1 MDSSE
6 RESMEDL
13 PLVSPRYGFELTREM
28 ATALDI
34 ALIDFDSWEDEP
46 VEVIE
51 LAIREEVGLAHTLS
65 YNISDSSL
73 LPKDM
78 TREFSRANKIWV
90 PGFFSPDA
98 HPYLACEQEMRRTGN
113 FREGLHDHE
122 AMLDDSLI
130 YEPRQWAVPY
140 ILKIWD
146 SKDPLYA
153 FLGWL
158 GAQEATVQFS
168 VYDSEPHIGNQ
179 LAEVIKKLTSVR
191 IRAEEQ
197 QDMMVAINLSQGE
210 SASAEE
216 ILEFFAGYE

>member
-1 MDSSE
+1 MDGSE

-13 PLVSPRYGFELTREM
+13 PKVSPRYGFELTSEM
-28 ATALDI
+28 ATPLEI

-51 LAIREEVGLAHTLS
+51 LAIRQEVGLAHTLS
-65 YNISDSSL
+65 YNISGSSL
-73 LPKDM
+73 VPEDM
-78 TREFSRANKIWV
+78 IREFSRTNKIWV

-98 HPYLACEQEMRRTGN
+98 YQYVTCEQEMRRTGN
-113 FREGLHDHE
+113 FREGLEEHE

-130 YEPRQWAVPY
+130 YEPREWAVPY

-146 SKDPLYA
+146 SKDPFYA
-153 FLGWL
+153 FLGWI
-158 GAQEATVQFS
+158 GTQEPTDKFS
-168 VYDSEPHIGNQ
+168 VYDPEPNIGNH
-179 LAEVIKKLTSVR
+179 LAEVVKKLTSSR

-197 QDMMVAINLSQGE
+197 QDMMVAINLSKGG

-216 ILEFFAGYE
+216 ILEFFAGY

>member
-13 PLVSPRYGFELTREM
+13 PLVSPRYGFELTTEM

-46 VEVIE
+46 VEVME
-51 LAIREEVGLAHTLS
+51 LAIREEVGLAHTLN
-65 YNISDSSL
+65 YNIRETSL
-73 LPKDM
+73 LPKEL
-78 TREFSRANKIWV
+78 TREFSRANKAWV
-90 PGFFSPDA
+90 PGFICPDA
-98 HPYLACEQEMRRTGN
+98 DQYLVCEQEMRRTGN
-113 FREGLHDHE
+113 FREDLYTHE
-122 AMLDDSLI
+122 AMVDGSLI
-130 YEPRQWAVPY
+130 YEPEEWAVPY

-146 SKDPLYA
+146 SKDPFYA

-158 GAQEATVQFS
+158 GTQEPRDKFS
-168 VYDSEPHIGNQ
+168 VYDPEPHIGNQ

-210 SASAEE
+210 SATAEE
-216 ILEFFAGYE
+216 ILDFFAGYE

>member
-28 ATALDI
+28 AMPLDI

-46 VEVIE
+46 VENIE
-51 LAIREEVGLAHTLS
+51 IAIREEVGLAHTLN
-65 YNISDSSL
+65 YNIRETSL
-73 LPKDM
+73 LPKEL
-78 TREFSRANKIWV
+78 TREFSRASKTWV
-90 PGFFSPDA
+90 AGFISPDA
-98 HPYLACEQEMRRTGN
+98 HQYVACEQEMRRTGN
-113 FREGLHDHE
+113 FRENLYTHE
-122 AMLDDSLI
+122 AMVDGSLI
-130 YEPRQWAVPY
+130 YEPKEWAVPY

-146 SKDPLYA
+146 SKDPFYA

-158 GAQEATVQFS
+158 GMQEPTDRFS
-168 VYDSEPHIGNQ
+168 VYDPEPHIGNQ

-210 SASAEE
+210 PKTAEA
-216 ILEFFAGYE
+216 ILEFFSEY

>member
-1 MDSSE
+1 MDGSE

-13 PLVSPRYGFELTREM
+13 PKVSPRYGFELTSEM
-28 ATALDI
+28 ATPLEI

-51 LAIREEVGLAHTLS
+51 IAIREEVGLAHTLN
-65 YNISDSSL
+65 YNIRETSL
-73 LPKDM
+73 LPKEL
-78 TREFSRANKIWV
+78 TREFSRANKTWV
-90 PGFFSPDA
+90 PGFISPDVRQ
-98 HPYLACEQEMRRTGN
+98 YIACEAEMHRTGN
-113 FREGLHDHE
+113 FREDLYTHE
-122 AMLDDSLI
+122 AMVDGSLI
-130 YEPRQWAVPY
+130 YEPKEWAVPY

-146 SKDPLYA
+146 SKDPFYA

-158 GAQEATVQFS
+158 GMQEPTDKFS
-168 VYDSEPHIGNQ
+168 VYDPEPNMGNQ

-197 QDMMVAINLSQGE
+197 QDMMVAIHLAGGE
-210 SASAEE
+210 ASSAEA